1 MRRMHKFRIYLLSG
15 LAAAVAI
22 ASLACTGSKDA
33 APAAPADTPG
43 VQSQPTAA
51 VETVAVSNAAPAPA
65 QVKGDVPAAPAATP
79 SATPSP
85 LPAAPASAFGEAS
98 ADDIVAAQ
106 EQLLTEMYDRVV
118 PSIVRIESRQGP
130 GFGGEGSGFVWDTRG
145 HILTNYHVVQGAQEL
160 LVLFSDGSDYV
171 AKVVGS
177 DPDADLAVI
186 KIDAPASRLKPV
198 ELGVSGDLKPGQMAV
213 AIGNPFGQDF
223 TMTTGIIS
231 AVGRV
236 IQNAFSNYRIP
247 SVIQTDAAINPGN
260 SGGPLFDRHGR
271 VIGINAQIRS
281 DSRQSSGVGFAVPID
296 LAKRVAPSLI
306 EKGHYEYAYLG
317 ISGQDLNRDLRA
329 AAELPEGLRGA
340 LLQLVSAGGP
350 AELAGLRG
358 GTRDVR
364 IGQAAVRVG
373 GDVVVSINGT
383 PVKAMDDLIAY
394 LALNTSPGDSVKIG
408 IVRDGKEMT
417 VDLKL
422 GNRPRQ

>member
-1 MRRMHKFRIYLLSG
+1 MRQMHKIRTYLLSG
-15 LAAAVAI
+15 LAAALAI
-22 ASLACTGSKDA
+22 ASLACTGLKEA
-33 APAAPADTPG
+33 APAAPAHTPV
-43 VQSQPTAA
+43 VQSQPTAV
-51 VETVAVSNAAPAPA
+51 VETVAVSNAAPSPA

-79 SATPSP
+79 SAAPAP
-85 LPAAPASAFGEAS
+85 APAAPAQAAS
-98 ADDIVAAQ
+98 ADDVAAAQ
-106 EQLLTEMYDRVV
+106 EQLLTGLYDRVV
-118 PSIVRIESRQGP
+118 PSVVRIVSSHGP
-130 GFGGEGSGFVWDTRG
+130 GSGGEGSGFVWDTRG

-160 LVLFSDGSDYV
+160 LVLFADGSDYV
-171 AKVVGS
+171 ATVVGS

-198 ELGVSGDLKPGQMAV
+198 ELGVSAALKPGQMAL

-223 TMTTGIIS
+223 TMTTGIVS

-236 IQNAFSNYRIP
+236 IESGFSNYRIP

-260 SGGPLFDRHGR
+260 SGGPLFDRMGR

-281 DSRQSSGVGFAVPID
+281 DSRQNSGVGFAVPID

-306 EKGHYEYAYLG
+306 EKGRYEYAYLG
-317 ISGQDLNRDLRA
+317 ISGQDVNREVRA
-329 AAELPEGLRGA
+329 AAELPTGLRGA

-358 GTRDVR
+358 GTREVR
-364 IGQAAVRVG
+364 IGQIPLRVG
-373 GDVVVSINGT
+373 GDVVVSINGV

-394 LALNTSPGDSVKIG
+394 LALNTSPGDTVQIG

-417 VDLKL
+417 LDLKL